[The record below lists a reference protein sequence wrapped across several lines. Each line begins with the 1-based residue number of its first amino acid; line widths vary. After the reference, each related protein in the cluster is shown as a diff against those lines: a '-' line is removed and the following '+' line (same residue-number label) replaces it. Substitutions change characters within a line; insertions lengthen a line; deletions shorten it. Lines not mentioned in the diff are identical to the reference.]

1 MAETNKNMKILVVDD
16 MTNMRRTIR
25 NMLRFIGYEFIEEA
39 NDGDTCMKKM
49 SEFQPDFLILDWNM
63 PRMAGIEVVQKTR
76 EEQQFADIPILMVTA
91 EVEESQIVQAA
102 ENDID
107 GYIIKPFVA
116 LTLEEKMNSILDRRN
131 SPTELDRLIQNG
143 INMKNQGDGDG
154 AIETFEKALELSPK
168 SARIRQLIGETYK
181 KMGNIEKA
189 EEKMKEAVS
198 INPQYIKVHQS
209 LSDLYQEIGD
219 KEKAVA
225 SLETAAKISPN
236 NSQRQT
242 TLGKIYLESGDV
254 ERAEQSFNKAM
265 EVEPNNPNIKTNIG
279 EIFLESGHAEKA
291 ASVFKQSLNQKE
303 DVHVYNRLGI
313 ALRRKG
319 KVNEAIKEYHR
330 AIKID
335 QNDEGL
341 HYNIG
346 RAYIEAHNKPKA
358 IHHFKKALGINPE
371 FKDARIILKK
381 LGH

>member
-116 LTLEEKMNSILDRRN
+116 LTLEEKMNSILERRN
-131 SPTELDRLIQNG
+131 SPTELDQLIQDG
-143 INMKNQGDGDG
+143 LNMKNQGDGDG

-181 KMGNIEKA
+181 KW
-189 EEKMKEAVS
+189 V
-198 INPQYIKVHQS
+198 
-209 LSDLYQEIGD
+209 
-219 KEKAVA
+219 
-225 SLETAAKISPN
+225 
-236 NSQRQT
+236 
-242 TLGKIYLESGDV
+242 
-254 ERAEQSFNKAM
+254 
-265 EVEPNNPNIKTNIG
+265 
-279 EIFLESGHAEKA
+279 
-291 ASVFKQSLNQKE
+291 
-303 DVHVYNRLGI
+303 
-313 ALRRKG
+313 
-319 KVNEAIKEYHR
+319 
-330 AIKID
+330 
-335 QNDEGL
+335 
-341 HYNIG
+341 
-346 RAYIEAHNKPKA
+346 
-358 IHHFKKALGINPE
+358 
-371 FKDARIILKK
+371 ILKK
-381 LGH
+381 RKKR